1 MSSDQQQLGA
11 LLKNLIDAIDGIKA
25 AAIVDKEGLIIASA
39 LKDTSGNEDIIGSIT
54 AVFDSFISRVKTDF
68 GSAEDFVNIMTV
80 DQNKMVFI
88 AAGQNGIL
96 TIIAEPDANDNAL
109 KAYGGHIAKKV
120 KLSLDGETVDTTIP
134 PIVALLADMR
144 TGQIPDGQ
152 FSTKVIVLGDPSVG
166 KTSLI
171 HQFVDDSFSDNYI
184 STIGVDIS
192 KKSIDLAPST
202 KMDFILWDI
211 GGQIKSMA
219 TYRARF
225 YGGANF
231 ALLVCD
237 VSNKNSFLHLDD
249 WITDL
254 KKSVDK
260 LIPMVILVN
269 KCDFS

>member
-1 MSSDQQQLGA
+1 MA
-11 LLKNLIDAIDGIKA
+11 NL
-25 AAIVDKEGLIIASA
+25 V
-39 LKDTSGNEDIIGSIT
+39 
-54 AVFDSFISRVKTDF
+54 
-68 GSAEDFVNIMTV
+68 
-80 DQNKMVFI
+80 Q
-88 AAGQNGIL
+88 
-96 TIIAEPDANDNAL
+96 
-109 KAYGGHIAKKV
+109 
-120 KLSLDGETVDTTIP
+120 
-134 PIVALLADMR
+134 
-144 TGQIPDGQ
+144 
-152 FSTKVIVLGDPSVG
+152 KVIVLGDPSVG

-211 GGQIKSMA
+211 GGQVKSMA

-254 KKSVDK
+254 NQ
-260 LIPMVILVN
+260 LIN
-269 KCDFS
+269 